1 MKYYLYNP
9 LANNGIRIE
18 VPDVQMLDATKLD
31 YSAFFAGLKKE
42 DEVVLIGGDGTV
54 NYLVNHVNCETLENN
69 VYLLSNGTGNDFLHD
84 IEKPWLKLIWG
95 DYKRVQKWHK
105 FHNKHHIFSGRR
117 YGINKVDWL
126 AAVLDWE
133 ASRYSKYAA
142 QLNARDEVAALIAN
156 TEKYSEAEREE
167 IRKNC
172 YPILDYLGL

>member
-1 MKYYLYNP
+1 MIDYDKWLNKLPKFEKKDRSTFPYWISHFLAYNLVAMKLGVWQP
-9 LANNGIRIE
+9 RWL
-18 VPDVQMLDATKLD
+18 
-31 YSAFFAGLKKE
+31 
-42 DEVVLIGGDGTV
+42 
-54 NYLVNHVNCETLENN
+54 
-69 VYLLSNGTGNDFLHD
+69 LHD

-133 ASRYSKYAA
+133 SSRYSKYAA
-142 QLNARDEVAALIAN
+142 KLNARDEIAALIAN
-156 TEKYSEAEREE
+156 TEKYSEVEREE